1 MARQTGARTRALVI
15 ISTIAV
21 LLVLLL
27 ASAVQATGKSQP
39 TTAIYTVR
47 SGDTLW
53 EIATNRGSDGG
64 DVRGTIDA
72 IRRINDLDGATIHPG
87 QVLDIPVG

>member
-27 ASAVQATGKSQP
+27 ASVVQATGKSQP
-39 TTAIYTVR
+39 MTATHTVR

-53 EIATNRGSDGG
+53 EIATSRGSDGG
-64 DVRGTIDA
+64 DVRGIIDA

-87 QVLDIPVG
+87 QVLDIPLS